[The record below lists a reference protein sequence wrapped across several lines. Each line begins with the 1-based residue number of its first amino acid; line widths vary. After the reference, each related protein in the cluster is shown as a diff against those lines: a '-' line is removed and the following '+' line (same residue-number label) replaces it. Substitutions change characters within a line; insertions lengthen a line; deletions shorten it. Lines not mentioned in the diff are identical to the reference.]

1 MLLQWLRELSNLL
14 FFILHVT
21 GVGSFPRALSAAEE
35 KEALERM
42 AQGDTAARNRLIEHN
57 LRLVAH
63 IIKKY
68 YAASS
73 GQEDLI
79 SIGTIGLIKAIDSF
93 DLSKGIRLSS
103 YASRCIE
110 NEILMYFRSGKK
122 SAQDVSIN
130 EPIDMDK
137 DGNAL
142 TLMDIMAE
150 DDTIVEDLDLKFKTK
165 ELYEYLAALDSRER
179 EIVILR
185 YGLDGREALPQ
196 REVAKKLKIS
206 RSYVSRIEKKALGKL
221 QTLFKN
227 AEKNSL
233 YARK

>member
-1 MLLQWLRELSNLL
+1 MFLQWLRELSNLL
-14 FFILHVT
+14 FFVLHVT

-42 AQGDTAARNRLIEHN
+42 AQGDTTARNRLIEHN

-110 NEILMYFRSGKK
+110 NAILTKALFSN
-122 SAQDVSIN
+122 SA
-130 EPIDMDK
+130 
-137 DGNAL
+137 G
-142 TLMDIMAE
+142 
-150 DDTIVEDLDLKFKTK
+150 
-165 ELYEYLAALDSRER
+165 
-179 EIVILR
+179 
-185 YGLDGREALPQ
+185 EAIWQ
-196 REVAKKLKIS
+196 
-206 RSYVSRIEKKALGKL
+206 KKATAHGFGLYVL
-221 QTLFKN
+221 TSWT
-227 AEKNSL
+227 SL
-233 YARK
+233 VRRGAVDLLDDPE